1 MATTAPVLL
10 PGKLHGQRRPAGYHS
25 RSRKELDMTEWVAC
39 MRACLHKNGWGLDC
53 TKARLHHSMFYSLLW
68 FSDTQILTHLLAS
81 PFLKNGF
88 ILLEWNYEKKTPT
101 SSSCLVFCRICLFKE
116 MTFRRCSWEVPN
128 FSGLSS
134 ADSSDC
140 CGKQTEEPKDLI
152 SPLRWAN

>member
-1 MATTAPVLL
+1 MATTHSSILTWKIPQTEETGRL
-10 PGKLHGQRRPAGYHS
+10 PFTGSQRTGC
-25 RSRKELDMTEWVAC
+25 DWVIGMYAC
-39 MRACLHKNGWGLDC
+39 ITKTGGGWIAQGPDYIDPL
-53 TKARLHHSMFYSLLW
+53 FYSLLW
-68 FSDTQILTHLLAS
+68 SFWHSDLDSLLVS

-116 MTFRRCSWEVPN
+116 MTFRRCSWEIPN

-152 SPLRWAN
+152 SSP

>member
-1 MATTAPVLL
+1 MHAFTKQVEAGLCKGQIASIPCSTASFDL
-10 PGKLHGQRRPAGYHS
+10 
-25 RSRKELDMTEWVAC
+25 
-39 MRACLHKNGWGLDC
+39 
-53 TKARLHHSMFYSLLW
+53 
-68 FSDTQILTHLLAS
+68 SDTEILTPLLVS

-88 ILLEWNYEKKTPT
+88 ILLECNYEKKTPT

-152 SPLRWAN
+152 SPPQWANQPASSGRNTAGQMATTGVLCKTV

>member
-1 MATTAPVLL
+1 MATTHSSILAWKIPWTEETGRL
-10 PGKLHGQRRPAGYHS
+10 PFTESQRVGH
-25 RSRKELDMTEWVAC
+25 DWVIG
-39 MRACLHKNGWGLDC
+39 MHACLYKNRWRLDC
-53 TKARLHHSMFYSLLW
+53 TRARLHRSSVLQPPLIFWHTDLDSFASFSLLEEW
-68 FSDTQILTHLLAS
+68 LE
-81 PFLKNGF
+81 
-88 ILLEWNYEKKTPT
+88 EWNYEKKTPT

-152 SPLRWAN
+152 TPLKWAN